1 MITKWGRS
9 ELFHSAKQRVLVG
22 ARIFVD
28 VRDLGLGNLSG
39 EDAAHALAAGMH
51 MQHHLHRLLLIEIEE
66 ASQYLYHE
74 IHRGKV
80 IIQQKDLKK
89 WRTSHFGLGGFHRQ
103 TATAA
108 LFVFGF
114 VGHDFLGSSF

>member
-1 MITKWGRS
+1 MS
-9 ELFHSAKQRVLVG
+9 H
-22 ARIFVD
+22 
-28 VRDLGLGNLSG
+28 LGFGNLPG
-39 EDAAHALAAGMH
+39 EDTAHAFAPGVYV
-51 MQHHLHRLLLIEIEE
+51 QHHLYRLLLIEIEE

-89 WRTSHFGLGGFHRQ
+89 WRTSDFRLGNFHRQ

-114 VGHDFLGSSF
+114 VGHDFLGSSSLIRSIRRRGCRFFQRQPLSHTSR